1 MKNSANYFLKFFVLI
16 AAILFCVGFS
26 SKTSAN
32 ISTNP
37 QFYQGINSLNQQN
50 YHQAILEFT
59 QVIDENNQLVASAY
73 ANRCLAHL
81 QLNNNQA
88 AQQDCY
94 QALGMNSD
102 NIEAYLNQGIAN
114 YRLGNY
120 PQALAAYQE
129 VIKRNK
135 HDYRAYYNQGLVYFQ
150 LANYQQAL
158 SCYNQA
164 LNGHNGHFTAHKSLM
179 YYDRALVY
187 LKLENFPKAIADLTH
202 VIILN
207 QTDEKAYYQRGYAYQ
222 KLGNYRDAFRDF
234 TEVISLNNQL
244 TMAYI
249 NRGITAANLGFQQAA
264 FKDFKIAL
272 NQFKEQKKMKDHQ
285 QTLKLIQ
292 KIKQI
297 TAQTSQSLVA

>member
-16 AAILFCVGFS
+16 AAILFCLGFS

-59 QVIDENNQLVASAY
+59 QVIDDNNQLVASAY

-135 HDYRAYYNQGLVYFQ
+135 DDYRAYYNQGLVYFQ
-150 LANYQQAL
+150 LANYKQAL
-158 SCYNQA
+158 DCYNQA
-164 LNGHNGHFTAHKSLM
+164 LNGHRGHSYDQKYLM
-179 YYDRALVY
+179 YYDRALAY
-187 LKLENFPKAIADLTH
+187 LKLENFPRAIAELTH

-207 QTDEKAYYQRGYAYQ
+207 KTDAQAYYQRGYAYQ
-222 KLGNYRDAFRDF
+222 KSGNYRDALRDF
-234 TEVISLNNQL
+234 TEVIALNNQL

-249 NRGITAANLGFQQAA
+249 NRGITATNLGYQKEAFQN
-264 FKDFKIAL
+264 FRIAL
-272 NQFKEQKKMKDHQ
+272 NQFKENKNMTAYQ
-285 QTLKLIQ
+285 QTRKLIQ
-292 KIKQI
+292 KLKQI
-297 TAQTSQSLVA
+297 TAQTSQSLFA